1 MLEPHKRHEI
11 GHYPLIKRTEMHY
24 NDYSGTLADR
34 PPGPQPTNASGGR
47 GEEGREAGCGESGGE
62 NERRGIFLMTGWQL

>member
-24 NDYSGTLADR
+24 NDYSGTPPDR
-34 PPGPQPTNASGGR
+34 PPARNPLMLLEDV
-47 GEEGREAGCGESGGE
+47 GEAGREGKV
-62 NERRGIFLMTGWQL
+62 